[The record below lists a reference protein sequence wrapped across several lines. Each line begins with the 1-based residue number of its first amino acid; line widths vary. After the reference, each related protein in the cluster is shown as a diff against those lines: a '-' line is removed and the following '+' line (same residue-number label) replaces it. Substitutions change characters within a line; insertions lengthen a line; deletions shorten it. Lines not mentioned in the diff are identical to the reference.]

1 MLCPLPVQPLHR
13 AIMVLSKISLPTFGH
28 FDSARPAA
36 AAKGAMVTASDPVSK
51 MRNELGNGGLAMIE
65 RDFVFVKVAMFR
77 GKCDCRRV
85 AADRGSCK
93 VGLSRKSSS
102 CCREKCYHRLH
113 VKMSTV
119 TSRSDSRL

>member
-1 MLCPLPVQPLHR
+1 
-13 AIMVLSKISLPTFGH
+13 MVLSKISLPAFGH
-28 FDSARPAA
+28 FDSARPAV

-51 MRNELGNGGLAMIE
+51 MRNELGNGELAIIE
-65 RDFVFVKVAMFR
+65 RDFSEVAMFR

-93 VGLSRKSSS
+93 VGLSQKSSS
-102 CCREKCYHRLH
+102 CWREKCYQRLH

-119 TSRSDSRL
+119 TSRRDSRL